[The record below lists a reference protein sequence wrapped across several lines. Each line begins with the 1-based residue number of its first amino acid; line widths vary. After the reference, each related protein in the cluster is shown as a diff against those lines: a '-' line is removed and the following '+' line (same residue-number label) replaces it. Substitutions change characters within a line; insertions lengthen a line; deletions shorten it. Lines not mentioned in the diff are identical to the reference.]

1 MPTSSLIVSRQS
13 ARYVLPSLNPRPF
26 RSCRFFSLNPYLVTS
41 LLHQCPKPEVTKSP
55 VVDPLSIQQL
65 TKCFSHNSFVFMT
78 IHFDGGGVCTPP
90 HFSSFSKSQS
100 VRSRTSASARQT
112 GCRLLS
118 DRQLIFGG
126 KTIFQNRGAG
136 DRNSTGMSEPS

>member
-78 IHFDGGGVCTPP
+78 IHFDGGGCVYPL
-90 HFSSFSKSQS
+90 
-100 VRSRTSASARQT
+100 RTSPLFRRANPCAHA
-112 GCRLLS
+112 LL
-118 DRQLIFGG
+118 RACG
-126 KTIFQNRGAG
+126 KQDAAFYRIV
-136 DRNSTGMSEPS
+136 S